1 MRTQNLFFVPRLW
14 QDEKKKHLSLR
25 KKVFEFQK
33 FMVTFIFFYDKGL
46 SWTPTFRKY
55 RRIFVNYRKHV
66 QYFFRFQ
73 AYLYDIRGNTF
84 CHRLTGHTDV
94 VSEVAFHPAQPQVL
108 KEPCT
113 LRYTIDTFCMSDIAV
128 SLHYAFGNWM
138 RAKRTFR
145 SELYLIKAVVIFI
158 SY

>member
-1 MRTQNLFFVPRLW
+1 MTRR
-14 QDEKKKHLSLR
+14 KKKHLSLFLYR
-25 KKVFEFQK
+25 AQNLPSLLF
-33 FMVTFIFFYDKGL
+33 L
-46 SWTPTFRKY
+46 STNITNIKTCT
-55 RRIFVNYRKHV
+55 I
-66 QYFFRFQ
+66 FFRFQ

-128 SLHYAFGNWM
+128 SLHYAFG
-138 RAKRTFR
+138 
-145 SELYLIKAVVIFI
+145 Y
-158 SY
+158 